1 VAQALY
7 PVDGGEG
14 ELGHHPAVE
23 DGIEHGEEGGEGEA
37 YGEHRLHLDHRQ
49 ILISVL
55 QFLLILMENKISLSG
70 TYEAFLL
77 NFVEYKQGVCLR
89 LVPALVQAW
98 HFLGCFIAQNGR

>member
-1 VAQALY
+1 MVVKQ
-7 PVDGGEG
+7 DFDQG
-14 ELGHHPAVE
+14 ELPT
-23 DGIEHGEEGGEGEA
+23 

-49 ILISVL
+49 ILVSVL

-77 NFVEYKQGVCLR
+77 NLVEYKQGVCLR